1 MSASI
6 SANWFRDVIEP
17 LADSFDP
24 AAVDEYVSV
33 FTAAISRPGLV
44 ERYQR
49 IRHPRVFAGVDPDDV
64 YVLSRV
70 TLGADVAITSVV
82 LDAALRRFP
91 HSRVWFV
98 GPRKN
103 FELFERSAVRH
114 LDTPYRRAGSL
125 DERLAASEGLRPLLD
140 KPNAI
145 VLDTDTR
152 LTQLGLIPVCDES
165 RYYFF
170 ESRSSTAPGS
180 LSQLTAAWINRTL
193 ATSEAKAFIAPAP
206 VEDPPSE
213 ITVSLGVGE
222 NANKR
227 IPDPFE
233 RSLMERLA
241 STGRSILVDEGAG
254 GEETDRVERAIEGLP
269 NIRTWQGNFAPFA
282 ARIARSK
289 LYIGYDSAGQHVA
302 AACGV
307 PLITIFAG
315 FPNPRFLERW
325 TPTGAGPIHVLRV
338 DTPDPHAVLEAISSR
353 VPFFRSAS
361 SSGVGP
367 ERGPMESNQP

>member
-49 IRHPRVFAGVDPDDV
+49 IRHPRVFVGVDPDDV

-82 LDAALRRFP
+82 LNAALQRFP

-145 VLDTDTR
+145 VLDPDSR

-180 LSQLTAAWINRTL
+180 LSQLTAAWIGRTL
-193 ATSEAKAFIAPAP
+193 ATSEAKAFIAPASAEGP
-206 VEDPPSE
+206 APG

-233 RSLMERLA
+233 RSLLEHLA
-241 STGRSILVDEGAG
+241 FAGQPILVDKGAG
-254 GEETDRVERAIEGLP
+254 GEEAARVERAIEGLP
-269 NIRTWQGNFAPFA
+269 NIRTWQGPFAPFA
-282 ARIARSK
+282 AQIARSK

-302 AACGV
+302 AACAV

-325 TPTGAGPIHVLRV
+325 TPTGRGPIHVLPA
-338 DTPDPHAVLEAISSR
+338 DTADPRAVVEAISR
-353 VPFFRSAS
+353 RI
-361 SSGVGP
+361 
-367 ERGPMESNQP
+367 SN

>member
-1 MSASI
+1 LSASI

-24 AAVDEYVSV
+24 AAVDEYVRV
-33 FTAAISRPGLV
+33 FTAAIARPGLA
-44 ERYQR
+44 EHYQR
-49 IRHPRVFAGVDPDDV
+49 IRHPRVFTGADPDDV

-91 HSRVWFV
+91 HARTWFV

-103 FELFERSAVRH
+103 YELFERSAVRH
-114 LDTPYRRAGSL
+114 LDVPYRRTGTLA
-125 DERLAASEGLRPLLD
+125 ERLAASEGLRPLLD

-145 VLDTDTR
+145 VLDPDSR

-180 LSQLTAAWINRTL
+180 LSQLTAAWIEQTL
-193 ATSEAKAFIAPAP
+193 ATSGSRGFIAPMPAEGPAP
-206 VEDPPSE
+206 D
-213 ITVSLGVGE
+213 ITISLGVGE
-222 NANKR
+222 NQDKR

-233 RSLMERLA
+233 RSLLEHLA
-241 STGRSILVDEGAG
+241 SSGRSILIDKGAG
-254 GEETDRVERAIEGLP
+254 GEETERVERAIAGLP
-269 NIRTWQGNFAPFA
+269 NTRAWQGPFAPFA
-282 ARIARSK
+282 AEIARSR

-302 AACGV
+302 AACAI

-315 FPNPRFLERW
+315 FPNDRFLERW
-325 TPTGAGPIHVLRV
+325 TPTGHGQIDVIRV
-338 DTPDPHAVLEAISSR
+338 ETPDPDLVLTRIAALLTARPIR
-353 VPFFRSAS
+353 
-361 SSGVGP
+361 
-367 ERGPMESNQP
+367 